1 MPHVTVEYSANIEP
15 SVDARRLVQEI
26 HETMINS
33 GLFEIATI
41 RTRAEPR
48 DIYIVADGK
57 PENVFLQVIARIRPG
72 RSVEDR
78 KRLGGLLLDT
88 CKRALAGLPKV
99 AIGVEIHEL
108 NPEMLFRH
116 MTV

>member
-1 MPHVTVEYSANIEP
+1 MPHVIAEYSKNLAG
-15 SVDARRLVQEI
+15 SVDIGRLIQEL

-33 GLFEIATI
+33 GLFEISTI
-41 RTRAEPR
+41 RTRAAPR
-48 DIYIVADGK
+48 DIYVVADGR

-72 RSVEDR
+72 RSEADR
-78 KRLGGLLLDT
+78 KRVGEALLAT
-88 CKRALAGLPKV
+88 CKQALAALPRV

-108 NPEMLFRH
+108 NPDMLFRH

>member
-1 MPHVTVEYSANIEP
+1 MPHVTAEYSRNLADNVDIGRLIEE
-15 SVDARRLVQEI
+15 L

-33 GLFEIATI
+33 GLFEISTI

-48 DIYIVADGK
+48 DIYVVADGR

-72 RSVEDR
+72 RSEADR
-78 KRLGGLLLDT
+78 KTLGNALLAT
-88 CKRALAGLPKV
+88 CKAALAGLPRV

-108 NPEMLFRH
+108 NPDMLFRH